1 MIRWVIVIF
10 VALVVLPALIP
21 ELQKIGAWRAPG
33 DIRFRVRGFLFCL
46 PFGSTVIVS
55 LVVLGMAKLFAFLP

>member
-21 ELQKIGAWRAPG
+21 ELQKLGVWRTPG

-46 PFGSTVIVS
+46 PFGSTLIVS
-55 LVVLGMAKLFAFLP
+55 LLVLGTAKLLAFLP